1 MDVTDSGVAIGAPG
15 SPAGPCAI
23 ALFGAGGDLTKRKL
37 IPSIY
42 NLARGKLL
50 PEQFAIVGVSIEPF
64 STEEFRKQMTED
76 IKQFAEEGVE
86 PSSWDWFVKRLYY
99 ISGDFK
105 DPQFYAKLCD
115 ILKWW
120 TRSREPRATFS
131 SISQPAPFSS
141 LSLSSSLAR
150 PASPSRKATSGGAS

>member
-1 MDVTDSGVAIGAPG
+1 MDATDSEVAIGAPG

-64 STEEFRKQMTED
+64 STEEFRQRMTED
-76 IKQFAEEGVE
+76 IKQFAEEGVDM
-86 PSSWDWFVKRLYY
+86 PSWEWFVKRLYY

-105 DPQFYAKLCD
+105 DPQLYSKLCET
-115 ILKWW
+115 LK
-120 TRSREPRATFS
+120 TVDKEQGTQGNVLFY
-131 SISQPAPFSS
+131 
-141 LSLSSSLAR
+141 L
-150 PASPSRKATSGGAS
+150 ATSPE